1 MTVIA
6 DLKKHL
12 TEGSDLYTIS
22 HSGNGQTIKPSFPA
36 SAVFDMAVTSLWQQ
50 SYSVWGQNVFISAI
64 IAAFP
69 IFTLLYLLAGLRR
82 PAWQAALAGLV
93 ATLLLAIEGYG
104 MSFRHTLSSAA
115 YGAAFGLF
123 PITWIVFWAIVLY
136 RITVETGKFQ
146 IIRESIG
153 AITND
158 MRLQILLIA
167 FAFGAFLEG
176 GAGFGTPVAVA
187 AGMMTGLGFSAFYA
201 ASLCL
206 LANTAPVAFGAIG
219 TPVITLAG
227 ITGLP
232 INHLSADVGRIC
244 APISFILPA
253 YLIVTASG
261 LSGAFEI
268 WPAVLTC
275 GLAFAGVQFVVS
287 NFIGVQLTDIL
298 SSLSAILALV
308 ILLRF
313 WRPRAILK
321 ASDFTE
327 GRNAS
332 NTTRRVSDAGDL
344 SRLSRSAVATV
355 PDVEVHP
362 SLSAGTILMAWSPYM
377 LLVLFVLAWGFK
389 PVQQLLN
396 TASIS
401 FPWPWLHNEIQ
412 RMPPVI
418 TKAAN
423 YGAVYNLN
431 WLAAPGT
438 SCLLSAVCSA
448 LLLGMKPGAF
458 LKLLGSVSK
467 QLFLPTVTVTAVL
480 AIAFVM
486 NYCGATGTLGLAFAA
501 SGVLFPFFSA
511 MLGWLGVFLT
521 GSDTSANALFGSLQ
535 VVTAQKLGLPPVLIA
550 AANSAGGVMGKMIS
564 IQTIAVAAAATG
576 LSVPDQARLFR
587 FTLKH
592 SIILAS
598 TVGLLVLLYTYVFRI
613 Q

>member
-1 MTVIA
+1 M
-6 DLKKHL
+6 
-12 TEGSDLYTIS
+12 S
-22 HSGNGQTIKPSFPA
+22 P
-36 SAVFDMAVTSLWQQ
+36 MWQQ
-50 SYSVWGQNVFISAI
+50 SYSVWGQNLFVSAG
-64 IAAFP
+64 IAALP
-69 IFTLLYLLAGLRR
+69 ILVLLLLLAGKRR
-82 PAWQAALAGLV
+82 PAWEAALAGFGT
-93 ATLLLAIEGYG
+93 TLLLAVFGYG
-104 MSFRHTLSSAA
+104 MSFRHTMSSAA

-123 PITWIVFWAIVLY
+123 PISWIVFWAIMLY
-136 RITVETGKFQ
+136 RITVQTGKFEV
-146 IIRESIG
+146 IRSSIG
-153 AITND
+153 GITTD

-232 INHLSADVGRIC
+232 VDRLSADVGRVC

-253 YLIVTASG
+253 YLIATAAGVSG
-261 LSGAFEI
+261 VWEV

-275 GLAFAGVQFVVS
+275 GLAFAGVQFFVS
-287 NFIGVQLTDIL
+287 NFIGAQLTDIL
-298 SSLSAILALV
+298 SSLSAIVALV
-308 ILLRF
+308 VLLRF
-313 WRPRAILK
+313 WHPRSVISA
-321 ASDFTE
+321 
-327 GRNAS
+327 RNFGGGGAAEKIERTTPGFIS
-332 NTTRRVSDAGDL
+332 NPSSTTQAAVSSAAVLEAGT
-344 SRLSRSAVATV
+344 SY
-355 PDVEVHP
+355 
-362 SLSAGTILMAWSPYM
+362 SAGEILMAWSPYL
-377 LLVLFVLAWGFK
+377 LLVCFVLVWGLK

-396 TASIS
+396 AVSIS

-412 RMPPVI
+412 RMPPVL
-418 TKAAN
+418 TKSAK
-423 YGAVYNLN
+423 YGAMYNLN

-438 SCLLSAVCSA
+438 SCMLSAACSA
-448 LLLGMKPGAF
+448 VLLRMKPEAF
-458 LKLLGSVSK
+458 FRLLGSVSR

-480 AIAFVM
+480 AMAFVM

-501 SGVLFPFFSA
+501 TGFLFPFFSA
-511 MLGWLGVFLT
+511 LLGWLGVFLT

-535 VVTAQKLGLPPVLIA
+535 VVTAERLDLPPVLIA

-576 LSVPDQARLFR
+576 LSIADQARLFR

-598 TVGLLVLLYTYVFRI
+598 AVGLLVLLYTYVFRI